1 MFKMINKLL
10 HVGCGYK
17 TAKHLPALFH
27 EDWDE
32 IRLDLDPKT
41 NPDIVGS
48 VIDLSEIN
56 NDSIDCIY
64 SSHNLEHLYSH
75 EVSPA
80 LAEFIRVLKPT
91 GFTVITLPDL
101 QSIAQLIV
109 DDKLMD
115 VAYQSQIG
123 SISAIDMIYGHR
135 ASVAAGNKFM
145 PHCTGFTRNSLALA
159 LNNTGFKDVRVLRGA
174 HFDLWAIAA
183 VEKQG
188 KLFWELMDKAIVV
201 K

>member
-1 MFKMINKLL
+1 MQNKLL

-17 TAKHLPALFH
+17 TIKHLPALFH
-27 EDWDE
+27 ENWEE
-32 IRLDLDPKT
+32 IRLDLDPRTK
-41 NPDIVGS
+41 PDIVGS
-48 VIDLSEIN
+48 VVDLSA
-56 NDSIDCIY
+56 IDDNSVDTVY

-75 EVSPA
+75 EVIPA
-80 LAEFIRVLKPT
+80 LKEFIRVLKPT
-91 GFTVITLPDL
+91 GFSVITLPDL

-115 VAYQSQIG
+115 VAYQSKVG
-123 SISAIDMIYGHR
+123 AISAIDMVYGHR
-135 ASVAAGNKFM
+135 TSVAAGNRFM
-145 PHCTGFTRNSLALA
+145 PHCTGFTRTSLTAA
-159 LNNTGFKDVRVLRGA
+159 LNNAGFKEVRVLRGN

-188 KLFWELMDKAIVV
+188 ALFWELMDKAIIV